1 MRSAAT
7 SPGWS
12 KRDQPVSARGGELA
26 ADQRILDLAGDHLRR
41 FGPKRTTIVGIA
53 EAAGMS
59 HANVYRYF
67 PSKQALFEAVTALW
81 LKPLERELRLVVEG
95 QDPAYDK
102 LERAL
107 TALQRAYREKLDAD
121 PILFRLLVR
130 GDREG
135 PCRRAQASQQG
146 ADPKFRRSSRRASN
160 PARSGIND
168 RRRAMAL
175 VFDLAHR
182 FIQPVSIALD
192 KGVSAAELEFRAGRV
207 ISIIQRS
214 LTFGDPDFDM

>member
-1 MRSAAT
+1 MSE
-7 SPGWS
+7 P
-12 KRDQPVSARGGELA
+12 ARGRAGELA
-26 ADQRILDLAGDHLRR
+26 ADQRILELACDHLRR

-67 PSKQALFEAVTALW
+67 PAKQALFEAVTALW
-81 LKPLERELRLVVEG
+81 LQPLERELRLVVEG

-102 LERAL
+102 IERAL
-107 TALQRAYREKLDAD
+107 TLLQRAYREKLDAD
-121 PILFRLLVR
+121 PILFRLLCEAIEKDHFVAR
-130 GDREG
+130 KHRNKVQSEIQAIVEEG
-135 PCRRAQASQQG
+135 IGSG
-146 ADPKFRRSSRRASN
+146 SFRMS
-160 PARSGIND
+160 D

-175 VFDLAHR
+175 IFDLAHR

-192 KGVSAAELEFRAGRV
+192 KSVSAAELAFRAGRV
-207 ISIIQRS
+207 TAVIQRS

>member
-1 MRSAAT
+1 MSQGPAT
-7 SPGWS
+7 RANDVSPDQ
-12 KRDQPVSARGGELA
+12 KIRDFACE
-26 ADQRILDLAGDHLRR
+26 HLRR
-41 FGPKRTTIVGIA
+41 YGASRTTIVGIA

-67 PSKQALFEAVTALW
+67 PSKQALFEGVTTDW
-81 LKPLERELRLVVEG
+81 LKPIEAELRVIVEG

-107 TALQRAYREKLDAD
+107 SALQRAYREKRDSD
-121 PILFRLLVR
+121 PVLFRLLCEAIEKDQVVAR
-130 GDREG
+130 RHRNRVQSEIQAIVEEG
-135 PCRRAQASQQG
+135 IGSG
-146 ADPKFRRSSRRASN
+146 AFRMH
-160 PARSGIND
+160 D

-192 KGVSAAELEFRAGRV
+192 SNVSVATMEFRAGRV
-207 ISIIQRS
+207 IAVIQRS

>member
-1 MRSAAT
+1 VTTPARS
-7 SPGWS
+7 
-12 KRDQPVSARGGELA
+12 RDLASDQKILELA
-26 ADQRILDLAGDHLRR
+26 CDHLRR

-67 PSKQALFEAVTALW
+67 PSKAALFDAVTSLW
-81 LKPLERELRLVVEG
+81 LRPIEDELRVISQG

-107 TALQRAYREKLDAD
+107 TALQRAYREKRDND
-121 PILFRLLVR
+121 PILFRLLCDAVEKGGGIAR
-130 GDREG
+130 KHRNKVQSEIQAIIEEG
-135 PCRRAQASQQG
+135 IGSG
-146 ADPKFRRSSRRASN
+146 AFR
-160 PARSGIND
+160 IQD

-192 KGVSAAELEFRAGRV
+192 RSVSAAELDFRAGRAIAV
-207 ISIIQRS
+207 IQRS

>member
-1 MRSAAT
+1 MSAA
-7 SPGWS
+7 
-12 KRDQPVSARGGELA
+12 ARSGEMS
-26 ADQRILDLAGDHLRR
+26 ADQRILELACDHLRR

-67 PSKQALFEAVTALW
+67 PSKEALFDAVTSLW
-81 LKPLERELRLVVEG
+81 LKPLEEELRVIVQG

-107 TALQRAYREKLDAD
+107 TALQSAYREKRDSD
-121 PILFRLLVR
+121 PILFRLLCDAIEQGGGIARKHRNKVQ
-130 GDREG
+130 GEIQAIVEEG
-135 PCRRAQASQQG
+135 ISSG
-146 ADPKFRRSSRRASN
+146 AFRMQ
-160 PARSGIND
+160 D

-182 FIQPVSIALD
+182 FIQPVAIALD
-192 KGVSAAELEFRAGRV
+192 RSVSAAELEFRAGRV
-207 ISIIQRS
+207 IAIIQRA

>member
-1 MRSAAT
+1 MIE
-7 SPGWS
+7 
-12 KRDQPVSARGGELA
+12 PVSARGGEPA
-26 ADQRILDLAGDHLRR
+26 ADQRILELAADHLRR

-81 LKPLERELRLVVEG
+81 LQPLERQLRLVVEG

-107 TALQRAYREKLDAD
+107 AALQRAYREKLDVD
-121 PILFRLLVR
+121 PILFRLLCEAIEKGHVVAR
-130 GDREG
+130 KHRNKVQSEIQTIVEEG
-135 PCRRAQASQQG
+135 INSG
-146 ADPKFRRSSRRASN
+146 SFRL
-160 PARSGIND
+160 ND

-192 KGVSAAELEFRAGRV
+192 NGVSAAELEFRAGRV
-207 ISIIQRS
+207 IAIIQRS

>member
-1 MRSAAT
+1 MLHTRLGEQAT
-7 SPGWS
+7 
-12 KRDQPVSARGGELA
+12 DQKILELA
-26 ADQRILDLAGDHLRR
+26 CDHLRL
-41 FGPKRTTIVGIA
+41 FGPRRTTIVGIA

-67 PSKQALFEAVTALW
+67 PSKEALFEAVSLLW
-81 LKPLERELRLVVEG
+81 LKPLEQQLHVIVQG

-107 TALQRAYREKLDAD
+107 IALQRAYREKRDSD
-121 PILFRLLVR
+121 PVLFRLLCDAIIDGGGVAR
-130 GDREG
+130 RHRNRVQNEIQAIVEEG
-135 PCRRAQASQQG
+135 IG
-146 ADPKFRRSSRRASN
+146 AGSFRMQ
-160 PARSGIND
+160 D

-192 KGVSAAELEFRAGRV
+192 KGVSGAEMDFRAARV
-207 ISIIQRS
+207 IAVIQRT
-214 LTFGDPDFDM
+214 LIFGDPDFDM

>member
-1 MRSAAT
+1 VT
-7 SPGWS
+7 
-12 KRDQPVSARGGELA
+12 DQGRFGELA
-26 ADQRILDLAGDHLRR
+26 VDQKILETACEHLRR
-41 FGPKRTTIVGIA
+41 FGPRRTTIVGIA
-53 EAAGMS
+53 EATGMS

-67 PSKQALFEAVTALW
+67 PSKEALFEAVTAIW
-81 LKPLERELRLVVEG
+81 LKPLEEQLRVIVQG

-107 TALQRAYREKLDAD
+107 TALQQVYREKRDAD
-121 PILFRLLVR
+121 PVLFRLLCDAIESGGGVAR
-130 GDREG
+130 KHRNKVQSEIQAIVEEG
-135 PCRRAQASQQG
+135 IASG
-146 ADPKFRRSSRRASN
+146 AFR
-160 PARSGIND
+160 IQD

-192 KGVSAAELEFRAGRV
+192 KGVSTAEMEFRASRV
-207 ISIIQRS
+207 VAVVQRT

>member
-1 MRSAAT
+1 MIAPARS
-7 SPGWS
+7 
-12 KRDQPVSARGGELA
+12 GEA
-26 ADQRILDLAGDHLRR
+26 SADQRILDLASDHLRR
-41 FGPKRTTIVGIA
+41 FGPRRTTIVGIA

-67 PSKQALFEAVTALW
+67 PSKEALFEAVTSIW
-81 LKPLERELRLVVEG
+81 LKPIEEELHVIVQG

-107 TALQRAYREKLDAD
+107 SALQRAYREKRDSD
-121 PILFRLLVR
+121 PVLFRLLCDAIEQGGGVAR
-130 GDREG
+130 KHRNKVQGDIQAIVEEG
-135 PCRRAQASQQG
+135 IGSG
-146 ADPKFRRSSRRASN
+146 AFRMQ
-160 PARSGIND
+160 D

-192 KGVSAAELEFRAGRV
+192 KGVSGAEMDCRAGRAIAV
-207 ISIIQRS
+207 IQRT
-214 LTFGDPDFDM
+214 LTFGDPEFDM

>member
-1 MRSAAT
+1 MSETAPARS
-7 SPGWS
+7 
-12 KRDQPVSARGGELA
+12 GELT
-26 ADQRILDLAGDHLRR
+26 ADQKILEFASDHLRR

-53 EAAGMS
+53 VAAGMS

-81 LKPLERELRLVVEG
+81 LKPLERELRLIVEG

-107 TALQRAYREKLDAD
+107 AALQHAYREKLDSD
-121 PILFRLLVR
+121 PILFRLLCEAIER
-130 GDREG
+130 GHVVARKHRNRVQNEIQAIVEEG
-135 PCRRAQASQQG
+135 IGSG
-146 ADPKFRRSSRRASN
+146 SFRM
-160 PARSGIND
+160 ND

-192 KGVSAAELEFRAGRV
+192 ATVSKAELEFRASRV
-207 ISIIQRS
+207 IATIQRS

>member
-1 MRSAAT
+1 VIEPA
-7 SPGWS
+7 
-12 KRDQPVSARGGELA
+12 SARGGEPA
-26 ADQRILDLAGDHLRR
+26 ADQRILELAADHLRR

-81 LKPLERELRLVVEG
+81 LQPLERQLRLVVEG

-107 TALQRAYREKLDAD
+107 AALQRAYREKLDVD
-121 PILFRLLVR
+121 PILFRLLCEAIEKGHVVAR
-130 GDREG
+130 KHRNKVQSEIQTIVEEG
-135 PCRRAQASQQG
+135 INSG
-146 ADPKFRRSSRRASN
+146 SFRL
-160 PARSGIND
+160 ND

-207 ISIIQRS
+207 IAIVQRS

>member
-1 MRSAAT
+1 MIE
-7 SPGWS
+7 
-12 KRDQPVSARGGELA
+12 PVSARGGELA
-26 ADQRILDLAGDHLRR
+26 ADQRILELAADHLRR

-81 LKPLERELRLVVEG
+81 LQPLERQLRLVVEG

-107 TALQRAYREKLDAD
+107 AALQRAYREKLDVD
-121 PILFRLLVR
+121 PILFRLLCEAIEKGHVVAR
-130 GDREG
+130 KHRNKVQSEIQAIVEEG
-135 PCRRAQASQQG
+135 INSG
-146 ADPKFRRSSRRASN
+146 SFRL
-160 PARSGIND
+160 ND

-207 ISIIQRS
+207 IAIVQRS

>member
-1 MRSAAT
+1 MTDPAA
-7 SPGWS
+7 P
-12 KRDQPVSARGGELA
+12 RMGELA
-26 ADQRILDLAGDHLRR
+26 ADQRILELASDHLRR
-41 FGPKRTTIVGIA
+41 FGPRRTTIVGIA

-81 LKPLERELRLVVEG
+81 LKPLEGELRLIVEG

-107 TALQRAYREKLDAD
+107 AALQRAYREKRDAD
-121 PILFRLLVR
+121 PVLFRLLCEAIEKGHVVAR
-130 GDREG
+130 KHRNRVQNEIQAIVEEG
-135 PCRRAQASQQG
+135 IGSG
-146 ADPKFRRSSRRASN
+146 SFRL
-160 PARSGIND
+160 ND
-168 RRRAMAL
+168 RRRAMSL

-192 KGVSAAELEFRAGRV
+192 RSVSAAELEFRAGRV
-207 ISIIQRS
+207 ITVIQRS
-214 LTFGDPDFDM
+214 LTFGDPEFDM

>member
-1 MRSAAT
+1 VI
-7 SPGWS
+7 
-12 KRDQPVSARGGELA
+12 QPASARGGEPA
-26 ADQRILDLAGDHLRR
+26 ADQRILELAADHLRR

-81 LKPLERELRLVVEG
+81 LQPLERQLRLVVEG

-107 TALQRAYREKLDAD
+107 AALQRAYREKLDVD
-121 PILFRLLVR
+121 PILFRLLCEAIEKGHVVAR
-130 GDREG
+130 KHRNKVQSEIQTIVEEG
-135 PCRRAQASQQG
+135 INSG
-146 ADPKFRRSSRRASN
+146 SFRL
-160 PARSGIND
+160 ND

-207 ISIIQRS
+207 IAIIQRS

>member
-1 MRSAAT
+1 MSAVRRA
-7 SPGWS
+7 PAN
-12 KRDQPVSARGGELA
+12 RR
-26 ADQRILDLAGDHLRR
+26 ADQRILELACDHLRR

-67 PSKQALFEAVTALW
+67 PSKEALFDAVTSLW
-81 LKPLERELRLVVEG
+81 LKPLEEQLRVIVQG

-107 TALQRAYREKLDAD
+107 TALQSAYREKRDSD
-121 PILFRLLVR
+121 PILFRLLCDAIETGR
-130 GDREG
+130 
-135 PCRRAQASQQG
+135 
-146 ADPKFRRSSRRASN
+146 RRSPRKHRNKVQGEIQAIVEEGIS
-160 PARSGIND
+160 SGAFRMQD

-192 KGVSAAELEFRAGRV
+192 RSVSAAELEFRAGRRDRDHPA
-207 ISIIQRS
+207 Q
-214 LTFGDPDFDM
+214 PDFRRPRF

>member
-1 MRSAAT
+1 VIE
-7 SPGWS
+7 
-12 KRDQPVSARGGELA
+12 PVSARGGELA
-26 ADQRILDLAGDHLRR
+26 ADQRILELAADHLRR

-81 LKPLERELRLVVEG
+81 LQPLERQLRLVVEG

-107 TALQRAYREKLDAD
+107 AALQRAYREKLDVD
-121 PILFRLLVR
+121 PILFRLLCEAIEKGHVVAR
-130 GDREG
+130 KHRNKVQSEIQAIVEEG
-135 PCRRAQASQQG
+135 INSG
-146 ADPKFRRSSRRASN
+146 SFRL
-160 PARSGIND
+160 ND

-207 ISIIQRS
+207 IAIVQRS

>member
-1 MRSAAT
+1 MT
-7 SPGWS
+7 DP
-12 KRDQPVSARGGELA
+12 ARFGELA
-26 ADQRILDLAGDHLRR
+26 ADQKILELACDHLRR
-41 FGPKRTTIVGIA
+41 YGPKRTTIVGIA

-67 PSKQALFEAVTALW
+67 PSKEALFEAVTSLW
-81 LKPLERELRLVVEG
+81 LKPLEEQLRVIVQG

-107 TALQRAYREKLDAD
+107 SALQRAYREKRDAD
-121 PILFRLLVR
+121 PILFRLLCDAIEKGGGIARKHRNKVQNEIQAIVE
-130 GDREG
+130 EG
-135 PCRRAQASQQG
+135 IGSG
-146 ADPKFRRSSRRASN
+146 SFRMQ
-160 PARSGIND
+160 D

-192 KGVSAAELEFRAGRV
+192 KGVSSAEMEFRASRV
-207 ISIIQRS
+207 IAVIQRS
-214 LTFGDPDFDM
+214 LTFGDPDFDI

>member
-1 MRSAAT
+1 MTEQAPARS
-7 SPGWS
+7 
-12 KRDQPVSARGGELA
+12 GELA
-26 ADQRILDLAGDHLRR
+26 ADQRILEVAAEHLRR
-41 FGPKRTTIVGIA
+41 FGPKRTTIVAIA

-81 LKPLERELRLVVEG
+81 LKPVERALRLIVEG

-107 TALQRAYREKLDAD
+107 AALQRAYREKLDSD
-121 PILFRLLVR
+121 PILFRLLCEAIEKGHVVAR
-130 GDREG
+130 KHRNRVQIEIQAIVEEG
-135 PCRRAQASQQG
+135 IGSG
-146 ADPKFRRSSRRASN
+146 SFRLH
-160 PARSGIND
+160 D

-192 KGVSAAELEFRAGRV
+192 KNVSAAELEFRAGRV
-207 ISIIQRS
+207 IAVIQRS
-214 LTFGDPDFDM
+214 LTFGDPDFDI

>member
-1 MRSAAT
+1 MIEPA
-7 SPGWS
+7 
-12 KRDQPVSARGGELA
+12 SARGGEPA
-26 ADQRILDLAGDHLRR
+26 ADQRILELAADHLRR

-81 LKPLERELRLVVEG
+81 LQPLERQLRLVVEG

-107 TALQRAYREKLDAD
+107 AALQRAYREKLDVD
-121 PILFRLLVR
+121 PILFRLLCEAIEKGHVVAR
-130 GDREG
+130 KHRNKVQSEIQTIVEEG
-135 PCRRAQASQQG
+135 INSG
-146 ADPKFRRSSRRASN
+146 SFRL
-160 PARSGIND
+160 ND

-207 ISIIQRS
+207 IAIVQRS

>member
-1 MRSAAT
+1 MRA
-7 SPGWS
+7 
-12 KRDQPVSARGGELA
+12 SARSGELS
-26 ADQRILDLAGDHLRR
+26 ADQRILELACDHLRR

-67 PSKQALFEAVTALW
+67 PSKEALFDAVTSLW
-81 LKPLERELRLVVEG
+81 LKPLEEELRVIVQG

-107 TALQRAYREKLDAD
+107 TALQSAYRVKRDSD
-121 PILFRLLVR
+121 PILFRLLCDAIEQGGGIARKHRNKVQ
-130 GDREG
+130 GEIQTIVEEG
-135 PCRRAQASQQG
+135 ISSG
-146 ADPKFRRSSRRASN
+146 AFRMQ
-160 PARSGIND
+160 D

-182 FIQPVSIALD
+182 FIQPVAIALD
-192 KGVSAAELEFRAGRV
+192 RSVSAAELEFRAGRV
-207 ISIIQRS
+207 IAIIQRT